1 MNKKNSTD
9 ALNEA
14 ISLLES
20 KQKEELSLIKEQ
32 FHLTYESLKPINLIQ
47 STLQEAVA
55 SPSIKSNIIANVIG
69 LTAGYVSKKIFVGK
83 SQNPFRKALG
93 TLLQITVTNVV
104 AKNADKIITFGE
116 NTFQRIRKYREKNK
130 DEKKLL
136 NP

>member
-20 KQKEELSLIKEQ
+20 KQKEELNLIKEQ

-47 STLQEAVA
+47 STLQEATS
-55 SPSIKSNIIANVIG
+55 SPSITHNIIASLIG

-116 NTFQRIRKYREKNK
+116 DTFQRIRKYRDKHK
-130 DEKKLL
+130 DETKLL